1 MWHSPAACRT
11 RLSRLD
17 LRHLSQ
23 REAPYSGRTKQCY
36 HGCGGRLVIEREDVR
51 PNACV
56 PSIVE
61 HPTAGNAAMEQN
73 QSGARWRQGVG
84 SVAGAL
90 MALSLGEA
98 GRRGG
103 ARLFAYNV

>member
-1 MWHSPAACRT
+1 M
-11 RLSRLD
+11 
-17 LRHLSQ
+17 
-23 REAPYSGRTKQCY
+23 
-36 HGCGGRLVIEREDVR
+36 
-51 PNACV
+51 

-84 SVAGAL
+84 SVAVAL